1 MFKGP
6 GKIVWDNKSLSYP
19 VFDLTGVNCISFK
32 SVSFLWCSCMLYMV
46 LFFFAAVSWFYF
58 MFKNNFLSYCFFDK
72 FVVFFVVLF
81 LILIWFLLRFL
92 LEDVISLLR
101 ALVILSLILKDAV
114 SKILLHSFFNWML
127 QLHNERSNFDFIPL
141 AYFFCTFYKIIIT
154 LCVWSF
160 YTAFSRCYILYFDIL
175 LMFLEGSVTW

>member
-19 VFDLTGVNCISFK
+19 VFELTGVICISFK

-92 LEDVISLLR
+92 LKDVISLLR

-127 QLHNERSNFDFIPL
+127 QLHNERSNFNFIPL
-141 AYFFCTFYKIIIT
+141 AYF
-154 LCVWSF
+154 
-160 YTAFSRCYILYFDIL
+160 L
-175 LMFLEGSVTW
+175 LPFVR